1 MRKSEFS
8 ISKLNNTR
16 TFTIK
21 LVGIRV
27 VGKGSWKN
35 EKLDSFKLE
44 IPPRNWN
51 VRSGVGNFGLK
62 SGSSD

>member
-8 ISKLNNTR
+8 ISRLNSTR

-44 IPPRNWN
+44 IPIWNWK
-51 VRSGVGNFGLK
+51 VRSEVGNFGLK
-62 SGSSD
+62 SGSSG